1 MTQISTFSKLSFV
14 SNSPQQIFRL
24 EAINVEIQNK
34 LVVEHVVTFLWR
46 VTSSFDHEEK
56 RIVLNDDS
64 CADESRDEALKD
76 CFVDAKKNCEKNQSK
91 KDPCLA

>member
-1 MTQISTFSKLSFV
+1 MSSWVANVTELISQENLYK
-14 SNSPQQIFRL
+14 
-24 EAINVEIQNK
+24 
-34 LVVEHVVTFLWR
+34 HVVTFLWR

>member
-1 MTQISTFSKLSFV
+1 M
-14 SNSPQQIFRL
+14 
-24 EAINVEIQNK
+24 EIQNK

-76 CFVDAKKNCEKNQSK
+76 CFVDARE
-91 KDPCLA
+91 

>member
-1 MTQISTFSKLSFV
+1 MTQISIFSKLSFV
-14 SNSPQQIFRL
+14 SNSPQQ
-24 EAINVEIQNK
+24 VGSHK
-34 LVVEHVVTFLWR
+34 SGDPLVVEHDDVVTFLWR

-76 CFVDAKKNCEKNQSK
+76 CFDNCG
-91 KDPCLA
+91 CT